1 MLTLYPAH
9 LISAASGELTV
20 YEDDSNPA
28 VFYAMPSEP
37 SFRTDP
43 KTNKPVLNFIK
54 YLMPVDRP
62 DGSKGGGFLIFDSVF
77 IIPQDQM
84 TAAQQQ
90 LDKLVQ
96 SKGIKDAQGNPASAQ
111 ISMPSFTKGTASL
124 TLLDSGGALVT
135 KIEDAGKPSLLGEM
149 ICSFT
154 AELSPEGAA
163 VVEGAMQGKGGIVQI
178 AYDLTYTAALPP
190 VTGHVWFD
198 ATKFASFNQTIDKSG
213 GSWDS
218 SDNTEN
224 ETMREAFVS
233 SQAGGVDFDFTG
245 LPMGDATIS
254 KLHDDLI
261 NWGWQQLNT
270 AVQSVLGT
278 SNASS
283 STASGGDGSS
293 SSSSG
298 AGVTG
303 SSVGSD
309 LGQDRGDDG
318 MEHVTRN
325 ESSYAQFDFNE
336 YYRERDS
343 IAYET
348 VQQGTLP
355 NVPNFEQY
363 AETINAND
371 PFFSQIHA
379 TILCNA
385 DFAKFSIA
393 SVDANCTY
401 AKSTPATVAGLTFKT
416 PNDVLKFDSD
426 TTGGDMH
433 YQYQFNVNYVDQNQP
448 YKSPAYTTQDQVV
461 TLDVGTMGVLYVNL
475 TVSNVDWTTVK
486 QVQVAINYPDTDSNG
501 AAITRE
507 FAFDTNTRTAP
518 LVVVLLKAVD
528 KQYTY
533 TVTYILNDGTQIAAA
548 PKQDSTQEL
557 FINNIFI
564 PQTVTFI
571 SEGDFVNELNNIFLR
586 MTYTDA
592 ANKYSQSTE
601 YQFSATNR
609 THDWTFPVIPGAQGK
624 VTYSGVIS
632 YNNQTQ
638 QNIPETPATGTLIT
652 FGPPDQTIVTVT
664 PDPALIDFTQV
675 KLIQVQFQYS
685 DPANNINLQQE
696 IVLKN
701 GSATPASWTFY
712 TKDPTKVAYTYTAT
726 YYTSA
731 TPPAVLKQG
740 PTTSSDTDL
749 VLNMPAAPATT

>member
-9 LISAASGELTV
+9 LIAGLTV

-28 VFYAMPSEP
+28 VFYAMPNEP
-37 SFRTDP
+37 GFRIDP

-77 IIPQDQM
+77 VIPQAQM
-84 TAAQQQ
+84 SAAQQQ

-96 SKGIKDAQGNPASAQ
+96 SKGVKDARGNPATAQ

-135 KIEDAGKPSLLGEM
+135 KIESPGKPSLLGSM

-163 VVEGAMQGKGGIVQI
+163 VVEAAMQGKGGVVQI

-190 VTGHVWFD
+190 VTGHVWFN
-198 ATKFASFNQTIDKSG
+198 AFKFASFHQTIQKSG

-218 SDNTEN
+218 GDNTEN
-224 ETMREAFVS
+224 ETLREAFVS
-233 SQAGGVDFDFTG
+233 SQSGGVQFDFTG

-254 KLHDDLI
+254 KLHDDLV

-270 AVQSVLGT
+270 AVQSVL
-278 SNASS
+278 APSS
-283 STASGGDGSS
+283 GASTAAPSTDGSS

-318 MEHVTRN
+318 MENVTRN
-325 ESSYAQFDFNE
+325 ESSWASFSFDE
-336 YYRERDS
+336 YYHERDS

-355 NVPNFEQY
+355 NVLNFEQY

-371 PFFSQIHA
+371 PFFAQIHA
-379 TILCNA
+379 TLMCNA
-385 DFAKFSIA
+385 DFQKFNIV
-393 SVDANCTY
+393 SVDANCQY
-401 AKSTPATVAGLTFKT
+401 VKSNPPTVSGLTFKT

-433 YQYQFNVNYVDQNQP
+433 YQYQFNVNYADQSKP
-448 YKSPAYTTQDQVV
+448 YVSPIYTTQNQVT

-486 QVQVAINYPDTDSNG
+486 QVQVAIQYPDTDPSG
-501 AAITRE
+501 AAISRE
-507 FAFDTNTRTAP
+507 FAFDQNTRTAT
-518 LVVVLLKAVD
+518 LVVVVLKAID

-533 TVTYILNDGTQIAAA
+533 SVTYVLNDGTQVATA
-548 PKQDSTQEL
+548 PKQDNTQEL

-564 PQTVTFI
+564 PRTVTFI
-571 SEGDFVNELNNIFLR
+571 GEGDFANSIDNIFLR
-586 MTYTDA
+586 MSYTDS
-592 ANKYSQSTE
+592 ANKYQQSGE

-609 THDWTFPVIPGAQGK
+609 THDWTFPVIPGAQGQ
-624 VTYSGVIS
+624 VSYTGVVS
-632 YNNQTQ
+632 YKNQTQ
-638 QNIPETPATGTLIT
+638 QNIPETTSTSALIT

-664 PDPALIDFTQV
+664 PDPALLDFTQV
-675 KLIQVQFQYS
+675 KLVQIEFQYS
-685 DPANNINLQQE
+685 DPANGLSLQQE
-696 IVLKN
+696 IVLKST
-701 GSATPASWTFY
+701 GATPPSWTFY

-726 YYTSA
+726 YYMAT
-731 TPPAVLKQG
+731 TPPGVVKQA
-740 PTTSSDTDL
+740 PVTSSDTDL
-749 VLNMPAAPATT
+749 VLSMPS

>member
-9 LISAASGELTV
+9 IISAASGELTV

-43 KTNKPVLNFIK
+43 QTNKPVLNFIK

-77 IIPQDQM
+77 TIPQDQM
-84 TAAQQQ
+84 NAAQQQ

-96 SKGIKDAQGNPASAQ
+96 SKGIKDSQGNPASAQ
-111 ISMPSFTKGTASL
+111 ISMPSFTTGTASL

-190 VTGHVWFD
+190 VTGRVWFD
-198 ATKFASFNQTIDKSG
+198 AVKFASYNQTINKSG
-213 GSWDS
+213 ASWDS
-218 SDNTEN
+218 GDNTEN
-224 ETMREAFVS
+224 ETMREAFMS
-233 SQAGGVDFDFTG
+233 AQAGGVDFDFTS
-245 LPMGDATIS
+245 LPMSDPTVS
-254 KLHDDLI
+254 KLHDDLV

-270 AVQSVLGT
+270 AVQSVLGP

-283 STASGGDGSS
+283 GSTPSSDGSS
-293 SSSSG
+293 SSSSS

-318 MEHVTRN
+318 MQNVSRN
-325 ESSYAQFDFNE
+325 ESSVSSFSFDE
-336 YYRERDS
+336 YYKERDS

-401 AKSTPATVAGLTFKT
+401 SKSTPATVAGLTFKT

-486 QVQVAINYPDTDSNG
+486 QVQVAITYPDTDSNG
-501 AAITRE
+501 AAISRE

-518 LVVVLLKAVD
+518 LVVILLKAVD
-528 KQYTY
+528 KQYAY
-533 TVTYILNDGTQIAAA
+533 TVTYILNDGTQIAA
-548 PKQDSTQEL
+548 PQKQDSTQEL

-601 YQFSATNR
+601 YQFSANNR
-609 THDWTFPVIPGAQGK
+609 THDWTFPVIPGAQGN

-632 YNNQTQ
+632 FNNQTQ
-638 QNIPETPATGTLIT
+638 QNIPNTPASGTLIT

-701 GSATPASWTFY
+701 GSATPPSWTFY
-712 TKDPTKVAYTYTAT
+712 TKDPNKVAYTYTAT

-749 VLNMPAAPATT
+749 ILNMPATPAAT